1 MGDQTRLKCAIYRGG
16 TSKAV
21 FFMENE
27 LPPDPGL
34 RERLLLAVFGSPD
47 VRQINGLG
55 GADITTSKVAIIAP
69 SSRGDADVDYTFGQ
83 VLIDRPAVSFQGNC
97 GNISSAVGPFAI
109 DQGLVR
115 AQEPV
120 TTVRIHNTNTGKIL
134 VAEVPVAGGMA
145 AAEGDFSIPG
155 VPGTGPLIKVDYAGT
170 AGSATDR
177 LLPSGNQVDA
187 VNIDGLGEVVV
198 SLVDA
203 ANPVVFVRAE
213 DVGAKGTETRL
224 EINNNLDLMEKLEEI
239 RGAGAEKMGLVSDRK
254 LSRQK
259 SPLIPQ
265 IAFIRPPVDYV
276 DYGSGETIRAES
288 VSFLSRIVFNQM
300 APDTYTG
307 TGSICTAAAAMISG
321 TLVNQAA
328 SQKAKETGVVR
339 IGHARGVMEIEATV
353 EEQEGEWRLKKAIMR
368 RTARRLLEGYV
379 FVKKSVIEAGRE

>member
-254 LSRQK
+254 LSRQE

-265 IAFIRPPVDYV
+265 IAFIRSPVDYV

-379 FVKKSVIEAGRE
+379 FVKKSVIEADRE

>member
-254 LSRQK
+254 LSRQE

-265 IAFIRPPVDYV
+265 IAFIRSPVDYV

-307 TGSICTAAAAMISG
+307 TGSICTAAAVMIPG

-339 IGHARGVMEIEATV
+339 IGHARGVMEIEAAV
-353 EEQEGEWRLKKAIMR
+353 EEQEGEWRLKKAILR

-379 FVKKSVIEAGRE
+379 FVKKSVIEADRE